1 MNLPALLVEADRI
14 ANGIMHGDHAL
25 RKAGLGEKF
34 WQFREYE
41 HGDRP
46 QDIDWRQS
54 AKTQNIYIRQKEW
67 QISQKTFFWASSA
80 EGMFFSSDKSL
91 PQKADVARVIILALA
106 LLMSRADEH
115 VGYFGNSK
123 TGRSDG
129 KIQQIAQKLL
139 DADDVRESLPDVQ
152 GFSVPTNASLVL
164 AGDFLDPL
172 GDIEGCFRFLSAT
185 VDNALVLQVL
195 DPQELELNYDGRVI
209 FQTPDGGHKEIV
221 NHVAS
226 VRQSYRSRIQAHI
239 QDIFEMC
246 SNSNWSYVL
255 CRTDQDLAEVVM
267 QIWLMLNAKGETGRK
282 IKGGA

>member
-25 RKAGLGEKF
+25 RKAGAGEKF

-91 PQKADVARVIILALA
+91 PQKADVVRVITLALA
-106 LLMSRADEH
+106 LLMSRADEQ

-129 KIQQIAQKLL
+129 KIQQIAQKLME
-139 DADDVRESLPDVQ
+139 DEPKAQSLPDVQ
-152 GFSVPTNASLVL
+152 SFSVPTNASVVL
-164 AGDFLDPL
+164 AGDFLDPF
-172 GDIEGCFRFLSAT
+172 GDIEGCFNFLAAT
-185 VDNALVLQVL
+185 VENALVLQVL

-209 FQTPDGGHKEIV
+209 FQPLSGGQKETI

-226 VRQSYRSRIQAHI
+226 VRKDYRARIQAHI
-239 QDIFEMC
+239 QDIYALC
-246 SNSNWSYVL
+246 TASNWSYVL
-255 CRTDQDLAEVVM
+255 CRTDQDLAEVVT
-267 QIWLMLNAKGETGRK
+267 QIWLMLSAKGETGRK
-282 IKGGA
+282 IKGGV